1 MLVLHFVGELLTV
14 ALCMRMTYD
23 TVWAIALAAEKA
35 ILMSVTCSCY
45 CLSYSSCHVR
55 VLLLSVTIPVG
66 ELIGEQQCSTCLAM
80 FGEQHLLAMFGE
92 QHRDLF
98 SE

>member
-1 MLVLHFVGELLTV
+1 MTCELTTFLWLFTATVHATVRDLFMLLFMLRDESILL
-14 ALCMRMTYD
+14 
-23 TVWAIALAAEKA
+23 
-35 ILMSVTCSCY
+35 SVTCSCY

-66 ELIGEQQCSTCLAM
+66 ELIGEQQCNTCLAM

>member
-1 MLVLHFVGELLTV
+1 
-14 ALCMRMTYD
+14 
-23 TVWAIALAAEKA
+23 
-35 ILMSVTCSCY
+35 
-45 CLSYSSCHVR
+45 
-55 VLLLSVTIPVG
+55 VTIPVG
-66 ELIGEQQCSTCLAM
+66 ELIGEQQCNTCLAM